1 MKYGKTQHASTYR
14 PGLSR
19 EENVF
24 TVWHMMPD
32 GTPLCRLKRPVVEV
46 AESLPEGAVACR
58 HCDDALREKG
68 QEEARRVARKVR
80 PLVYSP
86 RHKFEDS

>member
-1 MKYGKTQHASTYR
+1 VKYGKTQHASTYR
-14 PGLSR
+14 PGLPR
-19 EENVF
+19 EERVF
-24 TVWHMMPD
+24 TVWHMMSYR
-32 GTPLCRLKRPVVEV
+32 TPLCRLKKPIVEV

-58 HCDDALREKG
+58 YCDDALREKG

-86 RHKFEDS
+86 LHKFEDS